1 MWRIPAAISASVVAV
16 TFLYSTLTGD
26 DSEPAPEPNNQPTR
40 PLARED
46 GSSTESFDHFDDD
59 AAENDDEEEN
69 GGTRRGDDSP
79 LDITPGWG
87 FYADITPEVPMYR
100 ATTTTAAAAT
110 TAATSAAIAAT
121 ATTAT
126 TAGSETESRS

>member
-46 GSSTESFDHFDDD
+46 GSSTDSFDHFDDD

-121 ATTAT
+121 ATTA
-126 TAGSETESRS
+126 GSETESRS